1 MEIKIY
7 LDEKIQKIHDGKESS
22 LALFIELKNL
32 AAQIEQAKKEI
43 EQSALDEARRYDN
56 QALLGYK
63 VEVRSSAGA
72 WDFSGW
78 SKHTK
83 AKETLK
89 ALEEQAKVAAKLSLN
104 GSNAVDD
111 EGEVITPAVFK
122 PGKET
127 IFLTKAR

>member
-1 MEIKIY
+1 MEIKTY
-7 LDEKIQKIHDGKESS
+7 LDEKIQKIYDGEESA
-22 LALFIELKNL
+22 LAFFIELKNL

-78 SKHTK
+78 SKYNK

-89 ALEEQAKVAAKLSLN
+89 ALEEQAKVAAKLNQN
-104 GSNAVDD
+104 GGNAVDD

-127 IFLTKAR
+127 IFLTKSK

>member
-1 MEIKIY
+1 MEIKTY
-7 LDEKIQKIHDGKESS
+7 LDEKIQKIYDGEESS

-78 SKHTK
+78 SKYTK
-83 AKETLK
+83 AKENLK
-89 ALEEQAKVAAKLSLN
+89 ALEEQAKVAAKLNQN
-104 GSNAVDD
+104 GGNAVDD

-127 IFLTKAR
+127 IFLTKSR

>member
-1 MEIKIY
+1 MKLKSY
-7 LDEKIQKIHDGKESS
+7 LDKKIQKINDGEESS
-22 LALFIELKNL
+22 LALFIELKDFL
-32 AAQIEQAKKEI
+32 SVIEKAKKEI
-43 EQSALDEARRYDN
+43 EQSALDEARRYDK
-56 QALLGYK
+56 QSLLGFK
-63 VEVRSSAGA
+63 VEVRSCAGA

-127 IFLTKAR
+127 IFLTKTK